1 MGLLADVLLFPVVG
15 PRRGL
20 QFILEQIRE
29 QVDAEMFDQGQVER
43 KLIDLHLRY
52 DLGEI
57 TEDDFSR
64 RETEML
70 QELNAVRAYN
80 VVYSDADGPAPS
92 TRANTDNRSGPDGQD
107 TTAREA
113 GST

>member
-1 MGLLADVLLFPVVG
+1 MGLLADVLLFPIVG

-20 QFILEQIRE
+20 QFILEQIQER
-29 QVDAEMFDQGQVER
+29 VDAEMFDLGQVER

-57 TEDDFSR
+57 TEDEFSR
-64 RETEML
+64 RETELL
-70 QELNAVRAYN
+70 QELNAVRAYT
-80 VVYSDADGPAPS
+80 VVYSEAGGSAPS
-92 TRANTDNRSGPDGQD
+92 THADTDNTSGPEGQD